1 MRPLMR
7 AKAPSSDLPPLTPGE
22 TAYVILDSGGLRL
35 TSPALHGALDA
46 AGRKE
51 LERFARGEQTSPFL
65 ELDTIQMLDGR
76 GAPAML
82 VVLRSSTRAV
92 LSPRQLE
99 VARMAVVGATAREI
113 AVALQIS
120 TNTVRDHLKAAYHR
134 LGVANRVELARA
146 V

>member
-1 MRPLMR
+1 MPAR
-7 AKAPSSDLPPLTPGE
+7 SSDIPPLAPGE
-22 TAYVILDSGGLRL
+22 TAYAVVDGGGLRL

-46 AGRKE
+46 TGRIE
-51 LERFARGEQTSPFL
+51 LARFARGEQTSPLL
-65 ELDTIQMLDGR
+65 ELETIQMMDGR
-76 GAPAML
+76 GAPALL
-82 VVLRSSTRAV
+82 VVLRSSSTAV

-99 VARMAVVGATAREI
+99 VARLAVGGATAREI

-120 TNTVRDHLKAAYHR
+120 TNTVRDHLKVAYHR